1 MTEQNEQPKV
11 KKKGGALKWT
21 GIGCG
26 GLLLLIILMGACTIM
41 IMPSSDTETSTAGT
55 DESEST
61 TEEEA
66 PEDKTYTV
74 GETASDDGKEITVT
88 NVEKRQAGEYEVVK
102 EGYEFVIVSVEI
114 VNRSDEEINYNPF
127 DFELKDGNGNITD
140 SFGTTSLEGIGEN
153 LSSGALAP
161 DGNVSGTI
169 AYEVPIDDEDLTL
182 RYISNMFSNDT
193 IDFNLY
199 E

>member
-1 MTEQNEQPKV
+1 MTEQNEQQKV

-41 IMPSSDTETSTAGT
+41 IMPSGDTDTSTAGT
-55 DESEST
+55 DESESA
-61 TEEEA
+61 TEEET
-66 PEDKTYTV
+66 PEDTTYAV
-74 GETASDDGKEITVT
+74 GETANDDGKEITVT
-88 NVEKRQAGEYEVVK
+88 NVEKRQAGEYEVIK

-114 VNRSDEEINYNPF
+114 VNGSDEEINYNPF

-140 SFGTTSLEGIGEN
+140 SFGATSLEGIGEN